1 MPPKYTSEILKAEIK
16 ALEIR
21 QAEEGKLLKAQMVVT
36 YKSLNPVLLVHDA
49 FKELTTSP
57 KLKESIVE
65 TLVGMGSGFLAKRMI
80 FGKTNN
86 RFLRF
91 GRAGHQQYGIAQP
104 RFDSQCPY
112 PHHAALWRRNR
123 PQTTFGALKS
133 SMLQFAAI
141 GFAAR
146 TKFVPA
152 RIVCDQDLSV
162 SKATNHQN

>member
-91 GRAGHQQYGIAQP
+91 AGLLVEQGINNMVSRNLDLIRNALIHIMQ
-104 RFDSQCPY
+104 RFGSETGPK
-112 PHHAALWRRNR
+112 PPSGH
-123 PQTTFGALKS
+123 
-133 SMLQFAAI
+133 
-141 GFAAR
+141 
-146 TKFVPA
+146 
-152 RIVCDQDLSV
+152 
-162 SKATNHQN
+162 

>member
-36 YKSLNPVLLVHDA
+36 YKSLNPILLVQDA

-91 GRAGHQQYGIAQP
+91 AGLLVEQGINNMVSRNLDLIRNALIHIMQ
-104 RFDSQCPY
+104 RFGGETGPKPPSG
-112 PHHAALWRRNR
+112 H
-123 PQTTFGALKS
+123 
-133 SMLQFAAI
+133 
-141 GFAAR
+141 
-146 TKFVPA
+146 
-152 RIVCDQDLSV
+152 
-162 SKATNHQN
+162 

>member
-36 YKSLNPVLLVHDA
+36 YKSLNPVLLVADA

-91 GRAGHQQYGIAQP
+91 AGLLVEQGINNMVSRNLDLIRNALIHIMQRFGSETGPKQP
-104 RFDSQCPY
+104 SG
-112 PHHAALWRRNR
+112 H
-123 PQTTFGALKS
+123 
-133 SMLQFAAI
+133 
-141 GFAAR
+141 
-146 TKFVPA
+146 
-152 RIVCDQDLSV
+152 
-162 SKATNHQN
+162 

>member
-91 GRAGHQQYGIAQP
+91 AGLLVEQGINNMVSRNLDLIRNALIHIMQ
-104 RFDSQCPY
+104 RFGGETGPKPPLD
-112 PHHAALWRRNR
+112 H
-123 PQTTFGALKS
+123 
-133 SMLQFAAI
+133 
-141 GFAAR
+141 
-146 TKFVPA
+146 
-152 RIVCDQDLSV
+152 
-162 SKATNHQN
+162 

>member
-1 MPPKYTSEILKAEIK
+1 MPPKYTAEILKAEIK

-91 GRAGHQQYGIAQP
+91 AGLLVEQGINNMVSRNLDLIRNALIHIMQRFGSETGPKQP
-104 RFDSQCPY
+104 SG
-112 PHHAALWRRNR
+112 H
-123 PQTTFGALKS
+123 
-133 SMLQFAAI
+133 
-141 GFAAR
+141 
-146 TKFVPA
+146 
-152 RIVCDQDLSV
+152 
-162 SKATNHQN
+162 

>member
-91 GRAGHQQYGIAQP
+91 AGLLVEQGINNMVSRNLDLIRNALIHIMQ
-104 RFDSQCPY
+104 RFGSETGPKPPSGY
-112 PHHAALWRRNR
+112 
-123 PQTTFGALKS
+123 
-133 SMLQFAAI
+133 
-141 GFAAR
+141 
-146 TKFVPA
+146 
-152 RIVCDQDLSV
+152 
-162 SKATNHQN
+162 